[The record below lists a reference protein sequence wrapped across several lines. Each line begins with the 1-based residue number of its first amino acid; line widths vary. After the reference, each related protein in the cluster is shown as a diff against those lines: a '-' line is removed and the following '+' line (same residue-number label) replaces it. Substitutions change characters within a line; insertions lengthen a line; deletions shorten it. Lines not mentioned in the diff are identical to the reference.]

1 LSTSV
6 QYVARANIK
15 NNGELVRLYV
25 DLFLLKAQLRA
36 TTPSTAADF
45 NGISWNQYYFVFVE
59 KEKGSFQVFTPV
71 AKHNLGLS
79 VTQQTL
85 SLAPSPP
92 NGWTNCEFIT
102 AGEDEWY
109 WKIKGEN
116 LYLSC
121 DPDTGDIT
129 LTEDKDK
136 RSTFIFA
143 FDLPPPDQPGQREE

>member
-1 LSTSV
+1 MEFHGT
-6 QYVARANIK
+6 N
-15 NNGELVRLYV
+15 
-25 DLFLLKAQLRA
+25 
-36 TTPSTAADF
+36 
-45 NGISWNQYYFVFVE
+45 
-59 KEKGSFQVFTPV
+59 
-71 AKHNLGLS
+71 
-79 VTQQTL
+79 
-85 SLAPSPP
+85 PSPP